1 MQHEYGIVLLLLKS
15 SFERITI
22 HVLVIEQFL
31 EGGNMELLHL
41 MIFQDHR
48 NGCHF
53 WIRTHEL
60 GALEL
65 IEE

>member
-1 MQHEYGIVLLLLKS
+1 MQHEYGIVPLLFKS

-22 HVLVIEQFL
+22 YVLVTEQFF
-31 EGGNMELLHL
+31 EGGNMELLHI

-48 NGCHF
+48 NGWHF